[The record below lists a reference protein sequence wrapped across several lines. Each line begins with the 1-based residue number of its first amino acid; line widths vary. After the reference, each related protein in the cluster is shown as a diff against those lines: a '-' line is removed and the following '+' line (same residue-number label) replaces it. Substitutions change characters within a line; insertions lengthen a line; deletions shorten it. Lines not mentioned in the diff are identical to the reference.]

1 MTEGDT
7 QVAELG
13 NEDESRIT
21 SDDLHAR
28 FGRLTGE
35 SDDSPAPIE
44 RPGIALLGLVVVG
57 AMVVAFALG
66 RRAGRKKSTFVEIV
80 RI

>member
-1 MTEGDT
+1 MVE
-7 QVAELG
+7 VG
-13 NEDESRIT
+13 NEDESMIT

-35 SDDSPAPIE
+35 SDDTPAPME
-44 RPGIALLGLVVVG
+44 RPGIALLGLVVV
-57 AMVVAFALG
+57 AAVVVAFALG